1 MAQINFGNRTLT
13 GKLVYYGP
21 GLAGKTTNLEAI
33 YEAAPKSKRGKLT
46 SIATSGDRTI
56 FFDYFPLQ
64 LGTVGGLALTLQL
77 YTVPGQSYYAATRR
91 LVLTGVDGVV
101 FVADSSPDRLAEN
114 VASFDE
120 LLDELRRQGHRPQD
134 VPLVI
139 QWNKR
144 DVSGALAIPDL
155 ERALNPF
162 RAPSHSAIAN
172 QGEGVLPTLR
182 AATKL
187 VLRRLREQYSGEGG
201 AQEQVRL
208 ETETHDP
215 SDSVAEDDAT
225 PGVVAESGSAPKHVP
240 VDHDVGD
247 AVGGCVILA
256 KLGEGGMGSA
266 YLARL
271 KNDPKQTVVVKTMK
285 PGREATQARVQR
297 FFREARSAARLDHE
311 NVVKV
316 EEVGTDERGMHYMIM
331 QHVKGEDLK
340 THVEERGRL
349 DPYEAAR
356 IIIEVAKALVAT
368 HKAGVI
374 HRDVKPANV
383 VIGKNGDVKLIDFG
397 LSRDLRLN
405 DELTR
410 SGGVVGTI
418 MYMAPELFRG
428 AEADQRVDVY
438 SLGLT
443 FYFLLTGRAPFSG
456 CVANEVIGG
465 LAKLKKPSEGT
476 DLPTGFRRVIEG
488 MLARDPALRYA
499 TADVVIRELERLWEL
514 EVPGDDESDGFWLWE
529 VKQDPA
535 TGSQAQRKGY
545 APWSPAVLPQLEL
558 DEGSDHFA
566 SQVVTALH
574 AWDALDE
581 RSQAPNEASEEI
593 SSLIDQAWGDEGW
606 SGRGAP
612 APDPKLL
619 EGGWE
624 AQLSNALAEL
634 ESKPVKAHQRKRLS
648 RDPGQALVDALLKRG
663 PARGGTQRFKRDKLK
678 LSIKELTKEIKSNS
692 EHPQPWTKRGIARA
706 RGGDLKG
713 AITDYTKALDA
724 DPAYLPAL
732 ANRASAHFHLKQY
745 RQAET
750 ECTRTLKRAPRLAKA
765 WLFRGISRAVLRR
778 PGAREDMMR
787 FLKLSPYS
795 PRVGYIRK
803 LLKEFDERSAKQKK
817 KKKKKKRKRT

>member
-1 MAQINFGNRTLT
+1 MAQINFNNRTLT
-13 GKLVYYGP
+13 GKIVYYGP

-33 YEAAPKSKRGKLT
+33 YKAAPKAQRGKLT

-56 FFDYFPLQ
+56 FFDYLPLE
-64 LGTVGGLALTLQL
+64 LGKVGELALTIAL

-91 LVLTGVDGVV
+91 LVLSGVDGVV
-101 FVADSSPDRLAEN
+101 FVADSSPDRLADN

-120 LLDELRRQGHRPQD
+120 LQEELRRQGHSPRD
-134 VPLVI
+134 VPMVV

-144 DVSGALAIPDL
+144 DAPGALAIADL
-155 ERALNPF
+155 ERALNPY
-162 RAPSHSAIAN
+162 RVPSFEATAN
-172 QGEGVLPTLR
+172 RGEGVLKTLR
-182 AATKL
+182 AATKI
-187 VLRRLREQYSGEGG
+187 VLRRLREQYSGDDASLEK
-201 AQEQVRL
+201 ARL
-208 ETETHDP
+208 ETETHEP
-215 SDSVAEDDAT
+215 SDSIADDNDAT
-225 PGVVAESGSAPKHVP
+225 PGVGAGSGSSPKHLP
-240 VDHDVGD
+240 LDHKVGD

-271 KNDPKQTVVVKTMK
+271 KNNPKQTVVVKTMK

-331 QHVKGEDLK
+331 QHVKGADLK
-340 THVEERGRL
+340 THVQERGRL
-349 DPYEAAR
+349 EPYEAAR
-356 IIIEVAKALVAT
+356 IILEVAKALVAT

-383 VIGKNGDVKLIDFG
+383 VIGENGDVKLIDFG

-428 AEADQRVDVY
+428 AEADQRVDVF

-456 CVANEVIGG
+456 CAANEVIGG
-465 LAKLKKPSEGT
+465 LAKLKKPSDEA

-488 MLARDPALRYA
+488 MLSRDPALRYA
-499 TADVVIRELERLWEL
+499 SADVVIRELEGLWDL

-529 VKQDPA
+529 PERGSGARPKRPA
-535 TGSQAQRKGY
+535 SA
-545 APWSPAVLPQLEL
+545 AWSPAVLPDVPLE
-558 DEGSDHFA
+558 DGSDHFA

-581 RSQAPNEASEEI
+581 RSQAPDAASEEI
-593 SSLIDQAWGDEGW
+593 SDLIDQAWGDKGW
-606 SGRGAP
+606 SSPLGT
-612 APDPKLL
+612 PDPDAQLL
-619 EGGWE
+619 EADWE
-624 AQLSNALAEL
+624 GQLSDALAEI
-634 ESKPVKAHQRKRLS
+634 EAKPVNAHQRKRLS

-663 PARGGTQRFKRDKLK
+663 PARGGTTRFKRGKLK
-678 LSIKELTKEIKSNS
+678 QTIKDLTKEIKSNR

-706 RGGDLKG
+706 RGGDLNG
-713 AITDYTKALDA
+713 AIGDYTHALEA
-724 DPAYLPAL
+724 DPTYLPAL
-732 ANRASAHFHLKQY
+732 ANRASALFHLKQY
-745 RQAET
+745 KQAEK

-803 LLKEFDERSAKQKK
+803 LLKEFDERSARQKK
-817 KKKKKKRKRT
+817 RQKRKKT